1 MNSYIQGDVLIY
13 TLSFLDTK
21 SLKNLRKVNTNIK
34 KQINNNI
41 KIKNKIKLANY
52 WKSDSIIELLEKTEV
67 DIKKEYLKYYNRDYK
82 TIINILEKYY
92 NCILEQ
98 KISYNNYLFI
108 FIYDIVITNIQQVDI
123 PTTLIYF
130 QHRKKFL
137 NKNNIT
143 KNSKIY
149 KFIMNPTMAIDR
161 SIKDRRIYI
170 N

>member
-82 TIINILEKYY
+82 TIINILEKY
-92 NCILEQ
+92 L
-98 KISYNNYLFI
+98 
-108 FIYDIVITNIQQVDI
+108 
-123 PTTLIYF
+123 
-130 QHRKKFL
+130 
-137 NKNNIT
+137 
-143 KNSKIY
+143 
-149 KFIMNPTMAIDR
+149 
-161 SIKDRRIYI
+161 RII
-170 N
+170 